1 MEDTKAI
8 TLDAGHLHKLQRELL
23 EILLEF
29 DRICKAAGIRYVLSS
44 GTLLGAV
51 RHQGFI
57 PWDDDMDVEMLRP
70 DYERFCQVVDQFIDH
85 ERFFFQNTDTDT
97 GYRWVFGK
105 MRRKNTEYIRVGQ
118 THLRQ
123 QTGLCIDVFPLDE
136 AQGEGFGQ
144 WLRFRAASLCRKF
157 LWSPVGAR
165 HASSAMARYFF
176 WLLSKVPRD
185 WVLACYRRIVI
196 GSRHHTDGAR
206 LVSYN
211 ADDVLDKSYERSWFE
226 KTVDLAFEGHP
237 FPAPQGYDEVL
248 TLSYGDYMR
257 LPPPAEQKGV
267 ADAFVIRFSDGET
280 LCGDDGCFAGGG
292 SAPGGGHTGMKE

>member
-1 MEDTKAI
+1 MDDTKAI
-8 TLDAGHLHKLQRELL
+8 ELDPAHLRKLQMELL
-23 EILLEF
+23 DILLEF
-29 DRICKAAGIRYVLSS
+29 DRICKLAGIRYVLSS

-57 PWDDDMDVEMLRP
+57 PWDDDMDVDMLRS

-85 ERFFFQNTDTDT
+85 RRFFFQNTDTDD

-118 THLRQ
+118 THLGQ

-136 AQGEGFGQ
+136 AHGEGFWQ

-157 LWSPVGAR
+157 LWAPVGAR
-165 HASSAMARYFF
+165 HGSSAAARCF
-176 WLLSKVPRD
+176 WGFLSKVPRD
-185 WVLACYRRIVI
+185 WVLACYRNIVLC
-196 GSRHHTDGAR
+196 SRHHTDGAR

-211 ADDVLDKSYERSWFE
+211 ADDVLDKPYQRMWFE

-237 FPAPQGYDEVL
+237 FPVPQGYDEVL
-248 TLSYGDYMR
+248 RLLYGDYMR
-257 LPPPAEQKGV
+257 LPPPAEQKGM
-267 ADAFVIRFSDGET
+267 ADAFAIRFSDGEA
-280 LCGDDGCFAGGG
+280 LCGDDGRCAGVG
-292 SAPGGGHTGMKE
+292 SALGNGHTGVKG